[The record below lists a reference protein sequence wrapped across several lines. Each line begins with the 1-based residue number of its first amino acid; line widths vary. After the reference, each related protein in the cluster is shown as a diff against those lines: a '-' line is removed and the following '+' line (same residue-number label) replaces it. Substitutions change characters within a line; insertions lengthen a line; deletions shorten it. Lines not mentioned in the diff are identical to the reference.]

1 MWHCKAYTCLCYC
14 LLFLINL
21 HADYYKKNVRE
32 VPDIWKKVMQKKAR
46 LYLHP
51 GGELPGYFDRKMN
64 WHNTKIPLSNQQI
77 RSKKAFIVFRT
88 TGPKVAFID
97 LKFIKHIFRKNSK
110 WDTYDLAKML
120 KLSGGEIKFNRH
132 YEPVIQIG
140 PKKIEYSLPRWQ
152 VSQLHS
158 IIEKLLQDIS
168 FVKKHDRFATYLRQ
182 VIKQKFAYIDSQMDE
197 EKFFFVL
204 RSVNQAHRVFQRSAS
219 ANKFSLKVATAQ
231 IKRSPAYSFS
241 LIPFK
246 KGDLDKHTDYILQN
260 GIRKGFTQVALF
272 FPVYYS
278 GGSTRKKRLKR
289 LNQEMV
295 YGHHYFYEDDFA
307 IDEDELLR
315 CLQKI
320 WDSGLSLTF
329 VPHLES
335 IVTLNRIW
343 ESNWRIHCEIPLDEH
358 YFSRAYNALL
368 KSIEKNKG
376 SLQLHQQIRIT
387 VASEIDPAF
396 VTETETTYKTVNK
409 LRSKLNNMQLK
420 NKVKLVWN
428 PNGDF
433 LHGWHDG
440 QKKPDYQLLL
450 RIFNNIDSIAPS
462 MYEQHNHIIKGS
474 YLASRRSFV
483 NKLVSKLRKMF
494 LGRNIQR
501 LVIRIRKI
509 AKDDF
514 SLGEFGLRDENSQGN
529 YTDFHRE
536 FRKYNK
542 NGCIILWNS
551 GRWDHANI
559 TGSNSNKF
567 EDEIQRVLQNS
578 H

>member
-1 MWHCKAYTCLCYC
+1 MWRCKAHKCLCYS
-14 LLFLINL
+14 LLFLITL

-32 VPDIWKKVMQKKAR
+32 VPEIWEKVMQKKAR

-51 GGELPGYFDRKMN
+51 GGELPGYFDRRMN
-64 WHNTKIPLSNQQI
+64 WYKTKTPLSTKQI

-88 TGPKVAFID
+88 TGPKVGFMD
-97 LKFIKHIFRKNSK
+97 LKFVKYIFAKNSK

-120 KLSGGEIKFNRH
+120 KLSGGEIKFNRN
-132 YEPVIQIG
+132 YEPVLQIG
-140 PKKIEYSLPRWQ
+140 PKKVVYLLPRWQ
-152 VSQLHS
+152 VS
-158 IIEKLLQDIS
+158 KLYNIVRDLLLDNS
-168 FVKKHDRFATYLRQ
+168 FVTQHAKFARYLER
-182 VIKQKFAYIDSQMDE
+182 ITKQKFTYVDTQMDE

-204 RSVNQAHRVFQRSAS
+204 RSINQAYRVFNRPAS
-219 ANKFSLKVATAQ
+219 KSEFSLKVSKRQ
-231 IKRSPAYSFS
+231 IQQNSAYSFS

-246 KGDLDKHTDYILQN
+246 KGDLDKHADYILQN
-260 GIRKGFTQVALF
+260 GIQKGFDKVTLF

-278 GGSTRKKRLKR
+278 GGSTRKKRLSR
-289 LNQEMV
+289 LNNEIV

-320 WDSGLSLTF
+320 WNSGLSLTF

-358 YFSRAYNALL
+358 YFLRSYGALL
-368 KSIEKNKG
+368 KSIEKNKDNIK
-376 SLQLHQQIRIT
+376 LNQQIRIT

-396 VTETETTYKTVNK
+396 VTETQATYKTIER
-409 LRSKLNNMQLK
+409 LRRRLAQIGIK

-433 LHGWHDG
+433 LHGWHEG
-440 QKKPDYQLLL
+440 QKKPNYKLLL
-450 RIFNNIDSIAPS
+450 KIFENIDSIAPS
-462 MYEQHNHIIKGS
+462 MYEQHNHIINGS
-474 YLASRRSFV
+474 YLESRRSFIRR
-483 NKLVSKLRKMF
+483 LVKKLRKMF
-494 LGRNIQR
+494 LGKNIQR
-501 LVIRIRKI
+501 LIIRIRKI
-509 AKDDF
+509 AKEDF
-514 SLGEFGLRDENSQGN
+514 SLGEFGLRDKNSRGN
-529 YTDFHRE
+529 YIDFHRE

-559 TGSNSNKF
+559 TGSNPGKF
-567 EDEIQRVLQNS
+567 EEEIQRVLKKP
-578 H
+578 